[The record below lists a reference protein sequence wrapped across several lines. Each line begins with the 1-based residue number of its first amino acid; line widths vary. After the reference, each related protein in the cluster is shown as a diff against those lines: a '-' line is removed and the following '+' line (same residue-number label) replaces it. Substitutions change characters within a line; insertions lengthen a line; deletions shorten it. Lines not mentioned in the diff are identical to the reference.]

1 MLAVKEVEAMKVKN
15 FGLIAVGM
23 VIGSV
28 LCGPA
33 ANAVSEALNVQP
45 SSQKFYVE
53 GQAVQLQAYNING
66 YNYVRLGNLSP
77 LVGFDLTYDGTSNS
91 VYIGEK
97 PLEPRNTVDIPSDG
111 SRYVPQAGDMI
122 RCDDGT
128 RYTITD
134 VSRYDT
140 NVFASGPVGELPQAT
155 CDWSRFPT
163 LELPKAEAR
172 RFKNESGDHLF
183 LRNLYETRRMQYTI
197 YNALGDEPAAWR
209 GNTPLAT
216 VELTIPADLE
226 LYTQSFWPWNQS
238 ELIDL
243 VHSRPNSRYC
253 VEAWDYYL
261 NGVFQYTRYSVVS
274 L

>member
-1 MLAVKEVEAMKVKN
+1 MNRKKNASTLAA
-15 FGLIAVGM
+15 GILIGAV
-23 VIGSV
+23 
-28 LCGPA
+28 LAGPTVQA
-33 ANAVSEALNVQP
+33 AESYLKAFP
-45 SSQKFYVE
+45 SGQTFYLDGQK
-53 GQAVQLQAYNING
+53 VQLQAYNING
-66 YNYVRLGNLSP
+66 YNYVRLGDLSP

-111 SRYVPQAGDMI
+111 SRYVSQAGDVI
-122 RCDDGT
+122 RCDDGSN
-128 RYTITD
+128 YTITD

-140 NVFASGPVGELPQAT
+140 NVFASGPVGKLPQAT

-197 YNALGDEPAAWR
+197 YNALGNEPAAWR

-216 VELTIPADLE
+216 VELTIPVDLE

-238 ELIDL
+238 ELTDL

>member
-1 MLAVKEVEAMKVKN
+1 MKRGSFLMGFLTCLLLTGITTTAYAAGVLAERSTNRIFVDGQEVKIE
-15 FGLIAVGM
+15 
-23 VIGSV
+23 
-28 LCGPA
+28 
-33 ANAVSEALNVQP
+33 
-45 SSQKFYVE
+45 
-53 GQAVQLQAYNING
+53 AYNING
-66 YNYVRLGNLSP
+66 YNYVKLGDLSP

-97 PLEPRNTVDIPSDG
+97 PENTVTLPVDG

-122 RCDDGT
+122 RCDDGSN
-128 RYTITD
+128 YTITD
-134 VSRYDT
+134 VGRYDT

-209 GNTPLAT
+209 GNTPMAT
-216 VELTIPADLE
+216 VELTIPAALE
-226 LYTQSFWPWNQS
+226 LHTQSFWPWNRS
-238 ELIDL
+238 ELTDL
-243 VHSRPNSRYC
+243 VHSRPNSRYY
-253 VEAWDYYL
+253 VEAWDYFL